1 MASLRKRPLFN
12 PEGDIDVT
20 QRRLIGGNTT
30 NMNDFNNLKYNY
42 WTPENPSNEH
52 PQPSNYGPYSNYR
65 SSIWGNNELKATS
78 SHRLASLDY
87 LKMNYITLGYNLG
100 KKSLEKIR
108 MKRLR
113 VYATVQNPFVVC
125 DKYVFDP
132 EQLTASIAGTDFMTC
147 NVIFGVNIGF

>member
-1 MASLRKRPLFN
+1 
-12 PEGDIDVT
+12 
-20 QRRLIGGNTT
+20 
-30 NMNDFNNLKYNY
+30 
-42 WTPENPSNEH
+42 
-52 PQPSNYGPYSNYR
+52 
-65 SSIWGNNELKATS
+65 
-78 SHRLASLDY
+78 
-87 LKMNYITLGYNLG
+87 MNYITLGYNLG

-108 MKRLR
+108 TKRLR